1 MLQGDSEAALAFAT
15 EVLERGQSLKGVF
28 DVIAL
33 LNRVRG
39 SALLQLGRLEEA
51 RVILETAVAEAR
63 QRNASYELA
72 LALDALATLAGL
84 TGEEAEE
91 LEQERDAILERLGV
105 VSTPEL
111 PLPALAARPT

>member
-1 MLQGDSEAALAFAT
+1 MLQSDSEAALAYST
-15 EVLERGQSLKGVF
+15 EVLGRGQSLKGVF

-51 RVILETAVAEAR
+51 RAALDTAVDEAR
-63 QRNASYELA
+63 ERNASYELA
-72 LALDALATLAGL
+72 LSLDAMAALAGV
-84 TGEEAEE
+84 TGDEADD

-105 VSTPEL
+105 VGIPGI
-111 PLPALAARPT
+111 PQPNLAAESV